1 MITTIKKSFLT
12 LCLSASFFGAFAQ
25 KSIREGVA
33 IYKVEN
39 SQGIN
44 ETKVY
49 FKENISRIDVESGP
63 ATLKVY
69 TDIENHLGMI
79 VIDVDEAE
87 QYLAAKISKEELQ
100 AQRVNSPVYSDFV
113 ATTDTQMIGSYNST
127 RYTFKDNNG
136 GSHELWAT
144 KDISL
149 PKNALTRLFNVEGTV
164 VKFKTS
170 DSTTLLTGV
179 NEESTGEMSVTKVPS
194 GYTELTL
201 KELMEME
208 G

>member
-12 LCLSASFFGAFAQ
+12 LFLSASFFGAFAQ

-33 IYKVEN
+33 TYRVEN

-44 ETKVY
+44 DTKVY
-49 FKENISRIDVESGP
+49 FKENISRVDVESGP
-63 ATLKVY
+63 ATVKVY
-69 TDIENHLGMI
+69 TDVENHLGMI

-127 RYTFKDNNG
+127 RYTFKDNKG

-170 DSTTLLTGV
+170 DNTTLLTGV
-179 NEESTGEMSVTKVPS
+179 NEESTDEMSVTKVPS

-201 KELMEME
+201 KELMEM
-208 G
+208 GG